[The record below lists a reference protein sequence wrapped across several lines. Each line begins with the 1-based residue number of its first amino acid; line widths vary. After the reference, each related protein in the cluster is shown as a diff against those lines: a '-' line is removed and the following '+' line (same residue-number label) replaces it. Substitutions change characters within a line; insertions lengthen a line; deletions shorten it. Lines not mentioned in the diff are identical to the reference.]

1 MLITRRSP
9 LTGQINEWDI
19 PINITQLADWADGA
33 LLQNIAP
40 RLSLDEREFLISGL
54 MPGEFEIVFG
64 PEDL

>member
-9 LTGQINEWDI
+9 LTGQINELDI
-19 PINITQLADWADGA
+19 PINIEQLADWADGA
-33 LLQNIAP
+33 LLQDTAP